1 MGTTGPGDRAL
12 VVRVRDL
19 GSVQELVEFKTDR
32 ERRRQRDRRTERDR
46 DGGKRQEDREA
57 ETEGERQRQRER
69 DGWTERHR
77 DRGKET
83 EDREAETEGA
93 VSEEVF
99 CDSVPLECYL
109 GWDSY

>member
-1 MGTTGPGDRAL
+1 MNYPRTTLHLGTI
-12 VVRVRDL
+12 
-19 GSVQELVEFKTDR
+19 
-32 ERRRQRDRRTERDR
+32 
-46 DGGKRQEDREA
+46 
-57 ETEGERQRQRER
+57 RQRER

-77 DRGKET
+77 DRGKVT